1 MDRIKPCREFVVYR
15 PVPVKLNPA
24 WPRHQMVCGELFRI
38 RSPLEQPERL
48 TESGWQ
54 TINFEDA
61 A

>member
-1 MDRIKPCREFVVYR
+1 
-15 PVPVKLNPA
+15 
-24 WPRHQMVCGELFRI
+24 MVCGELFRI